1 MSIERLEPMTGCG
14 ILGILKCLAGI
25 SGVLPLIHGPVS
37 CSSGHRLAMLYAD
50 VEPLLPTTA
59 VVERD
64 MALGARDKLR
74 EALIEAW
81 RQYHPGLLAVILT
94 CATSLVEEEYESI
107 LLDYERQTGGAAVLL
122 DGSGLAGDETDAPGA
137 VYDALYRKLRIVP
150 AASGEFLAL
159 EGLPLTDYNRRDN
172 FPALWELIETGIG
185 CRVTPGLFS
194 GISLPELS
202 ADYRVAGKVFT
213 GLLWR
218 RSEPDSAAPFGAAG
232 SRRCLEWL
240 AGQTGRRGL
249 TPHGLDAYDR
259 AVKELEPLA
268 QKLRSHAVPVA
279 IEAAGWYGYGLADFL
294 TNELGCRVLLCVDRA
309 HPKKPER
316 PICEE
321 FYEDVGRWELVE
333 LMKAFGARLVFGSS
347 NVRSDDNWD
356 YIPFFAPVW
365 RTEEPIGALLGYEG
379 ALTIAN
385 WLLKLAEGAP

>member
-25 SGVLPLIHGPVS
+25 PGVLPLIHGPVS

-172 FPALWELIETGIG
+172 FPALWELIETGK
-185 CRVTPGLFS
+185 CR
-194 GISLPELS
+194 
-202 ADYRVAGKVFT
+202 
-213 GLLWR
+213 
-218 RSEPDSAAPFGAAG
+218 
-232 SRRCLEWL
+232 
-240 AGQTGRRGL
+240 
-249 TPHGLDAYDR
+249 
-259 AVKELEPLA
+259 
-268 QKLRSHAVPVA
+268 
-279 IEAAGWYGYGLADFL
+279 
-294 TNELGCRVLLCVDRA
+294 
-309 HPKKPER
+309 KKA
-316 PICEE
+316 
-321 FYEDVGRWELVE
+321 LV
-333 LMKAFGARLVFGSS
+333 
-347 NVRSDDNWD
+347 
-356 YIPFFAPVW
+356 
-365 RTEEPIGALLGYEG
+365 
-379 ALTIAN
+379 
-385 WLLKLAEGAP
+385 